1 MGLLIN
7 STNIQRRNYT
17 NHYNLFQ
24 KIKAEE
30 ILPNSFYEGSITLKT
45 KLENDIT
52 RNNRLISL
60 MNIDVYLSKILE
72 NPIQLFI
79 QRIIDH
85 NQVVF
90 IPGM

>member
-30 ILPNSFYEGSITLKT
+30 LLSNSFYEGSITLKT